1 MNFFHGNAL
10 FAKAQVVRAE
20 VAKAQIAKTQG
31 GGDLRTAS

>member
-1 MNFFHGNAL
+1 MAMLF

-31 GGDLRTAS
+31 DDDLWTVS